1 MQEREKFGS
10 RLGFILVSAGCA
22 VGLGNVWKFPYMC
35 GQYGGAAFILIYLI
49 FLAILGFPIMVCE
62 FSVGRGSQKSCATSF
77 KELEPRGTKWHN
89 FGYFGMAGNY
99 LLMMFYTMVAGW
111 MLYYFFRTA
120 AGEFSGGTMTTDQ
133 VAAKFGELTAS
144 PGTLTLW
151 MVIAV
156 VISFGICSLGVQ
168 KGVEKITKVMMLCLL
183 ALIVVLAIHS
193 VMLPGAGEGVKF
205 YLVPD
210 FKAMVDNGIGNV
222 VFGAMSQAFFTLSI
236 GIGSMAIFGS
246 YLNKKRSLTG
256 ETVSICLLDTFV
268 ALMAG
273 LIIIPACFSFGIEPG
288 AGPPLIFITLPN
300 IFNQMAGGRI
310 WGSLFFMFMSFAA
323 LSTVV
328 AVFENIISF
337 AIDLWG
343 WERKKAVAFN
353 LAAIILLSMPCILG
367 FNMLSG
373 IQPLGPGTGIM
384 DLEDFLV
391 SSNLLPLGSLVY
403 LTFCTTRYGW
413 GWKNF
418 IKEANSGEGMRFPEK
433 IRGYMTFI
441 LPLIVIIVYL
451 KGYYDLFWAK
461 GMKYF
466 VPWMIVAIAFLVLVG
481 WFAFGGKNKEPNQDP
496 RD

>member
-1 MQEREKFGS
+1 MQNREKFGS

-35 GQYGGAAFILIYLI
+35 GQYGGAAFILIYLV

-77 KELEPRGTKWHN
+77 RVLEPEGSKWHN

-111 MLYYFFRTA
+111 MMYYCYRCLT
-120 AGEFSGGTMTTDQ
+120 GEFTGTS
-133 VAAKFGELTAS
+133 LTAEQVGKKFSGMLSS
-144 PGTLTLW
+144 PGTLTFW
-151 MVIAV
+151 MVVAV
-156 VISFGICSLGVQ
+156 LLSFGICSLGVQ

-183 ALIVVLAIHS
+183 CLIVVLAVHS
-193 VMLPGAGEGVKF
+193 VTLPGAGEGVKF

-210 FKAMVDNGIGNV
+210 FAEMKAKGIGNV
-222 VFGAMSQAFFTLSI
+222 IFGAMSQAFFTLSI

-246 YLNKKRSLTG
+246 YLDKDRSLTG
-256 ETVSICLLDTFV
+256 ETISITLLDTFV

-288 AGPPLIFITLPN
+288 AGPSLIFITLPN

-310 WGSLFFMFMSFAA
+310 WGTLFFLFLSFAA
-323 LSTVV
+323 LSTVI

-343 WERKKAVAFN
+343 WERKKAVVVN
-353 LAAIILLSMPCILG
+353 IIAIILLSMPCILG
-367 FNMLSG
+367 FNVLSG

-384 DLEDFLV
+384 DMEDFLV

-403 LTFCTTRYGW
+403 LMFCTSRYGW

-418 IKEANSGEGMRFPEK
+418 IKEANAGHGKGFPEILK
-433 IRGYMTFI
+433 GYMTFI
-441 LPLIVIIVYL
+441 LPLIVIAIYL
-451 KGYYDLFWAK
+451 KGYYDMFAPK
-461 GMKYF
+461 GKQYLI
-466 VPWMIVAIAFLVLVG
+466 PWMIVAFAFLALIG
-481 WFAFGGKNKEPNQDP
+481 WFAFGGKHKEAK
-496 RD
+496 